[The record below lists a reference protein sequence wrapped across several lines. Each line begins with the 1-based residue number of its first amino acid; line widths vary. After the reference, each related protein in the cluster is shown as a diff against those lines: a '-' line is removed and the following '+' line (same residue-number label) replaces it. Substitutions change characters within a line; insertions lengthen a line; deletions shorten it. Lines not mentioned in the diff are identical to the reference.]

1 MFTSQAELLSN
12 ALSNI
17 AGPKDIQAILQT
29 FANCGLPLT
38 QRAGVTVNPTKR
50 VPAGGGYG
58 DTYLVN
64 NNNDVGWSP
73 NMLDPN
79 NYSNQFVYGG
89 DNYTYGDNIYHGGD
103 ISFGDTKIDASQTNN
118 WGDYYNNAYYDQ
130 RRISNDIYLG
140 PTTTNFD
147 VNNSITNY
155 SNDVNVNNSIT
166 NNQTTNNLTTQNL
179 FTTNLTTSNFNIQ
192 TNNEFVTLQTLITN
206 IFNTFINE
214 GLKGKPIDVE
224 DTAYVLDQ
232 KTEDVALEGVVE
244 EDEPDIK
251 TATIQVPKY
260 KFDSETCEITED
272 ETFIDVTF
280 TYEVPKLRKAEKVS
294 VVSEA
299 TEVPVTVKT
308 YRVFGP

>member
-29 FANCGLPLT
+29 FANCGQPLT
-38 QRAGVTVNPTKR
+38 QRAGITVNPTKR

-89 DNYTYGDNIYHGGD
+89 DNYTYGDSIYHGGD
-103 ISFGDTKIDASQTNN
+103 ISFGDTNIDASQTNN
-118 WGDYYNNAYYDQ
+118 WGDYNNSQYYDQ

-140 PTTTNFD
+140 PSTTNYD
-147 VNNSITNY
+147 VNNSVTNY

-166 NNQTTNNLTTQNL
+166 NNQTTNNLTTKNL
-179 FTTNLTTSNFNIQ
+179 FTTNLTTQNFNIQ
-192 TNNEFVTLQTLITN
+192 YNNEFVTLQQLVTN
-206 IFNTFINE
+206 VINNIVNQYGMTGNVIE
-214 GLKGKPIDVE
+214 VE
-224 DTAYVLDQ
+224 DNISIIN
-232 KTEDVALEGVVE
+232 KETEDVPSEGVVE
-244 EDEPDIK
+244 DEPEVK
-251 TATIQVPKY
+251 TGTIQVPKY
-260 KFDSETCEITED
+260 KFDSATCELVSD
-272 ETFIDVTF
+272 GVDNVDF
-280 TYEVPKLRKAEKVS
+280 TYEVPTFKEAGKVS
-294 VVSEA
+294 VVSDVQEQ
-299 TEVPVTVKT
+299 PVTMKT
-308 YRVFGP
+308 YRVLGP